1 MDNSID
7 SENSSRFPD
16 VTRGKLES
24 LYKAF
29 NDLNWDKQKNL
40 TSEEITYF
48 LNKNSQ
54 NGKFDPVLCEKLLAF
69 LGLDNY
75 NTITVEEFI
84 NYYMQFDSDL
94 EKGKEEFNNK
104 LLTRQNSLN
113 NLEEQCNKYKDE
125 QLDSEGLCENAKL
138 TVEINDIDI
147 KIDLGN
153 LNVVKIIIEILYNN
167 ETQQKSFDVNQDD
180 NENINKIFEFKPK
193 SKTDNFIIILKC
205 EIDNGQI
212 VEIGSKEFPVNEI
225 TMQEEYSAQIE
236 IPEIDNESNVG
247 AVINAKI
254 LLYWSDYQYYVDKKN
269 ETEQK
274 IEKIK
279 KTINETN
286 KYCKEINDI
295 YLKNMKIQ
303 PQANIED
310 IQWNE
315 NTIKPNNDKAKSS
328 YIDIDNNEPGSNL
341 NNEEY
346 NRFRNNAFDINTN
359 DDYRNNN
366 NGKSLLLIKLL
377 GLCLLGLGFADGFYR
392 NEFPNQLLG
401 VLIFLS
407 CFNIFQGNREQT
419 KFFNKFNFCLC
430 LAVLLMDI
438 IWMFCNYNS
447 KSDEK
452 NEEGYGKYTKII
464 VALSIITKGFGSVIL
479 FNKK

>member
-1 MDNSID
+1 MDNSIE
-7 SENSSRFPD
+7 SENSSRFQD
-16 VTRGKLES
+16 TKRGKLES

-40 TSEEITYF
+40 TSEDIIYF
-48 LNKNSQ
+48 LNINSQ
-54 NGKFDPVLCEKLLAF
+54 NGKFDPVLSGKLLAF

-75 NTITVEEFI
+75 NTITVEDFI

-94 EKGKEEFNNK
+94 QKSKEEFNNK

-113 NLEEQCNKYKDE
+113 NLEEQCNKYRDE

-138 TVEINDIDI
+138 TVEISDIDI
-147 KIDLGN
+147 KVDLGD
-153 LNVVKIIIEILYNN
+153 LNIIQIIVEILYNN
-167 ETQQKSFDVNQDD
+167 ETQQKTFDVNQDD
-180 NENINKIFEFKPK
+180 NDINKIFEFKPK

-205 EIDNGQI
+205 VSDNDQI
-212 VEIGSKEFPVNEI
+212 IEIGNKEFPVNEI

-236 IPEIDNESNVG
+236 IPEINDETNVG
-247 AVINAKI
+247 AIIDAKI
-254 LLYWSDYQYYVDKKN
+254 FLYWSDYQYYADKKN

-303 PQANIED
+303 QQPNNEEIE
-310 IQWNE
+310 WNDKI
-315 NTIKPNNDKAKSS
+315 IKPNNDKAKSS
-328 YIDIDNNEPGSNL
+328 YIDIDNNERGSNL
-341 NNEEY
+341 NNDE
-346 NRFRNNAFDINTN
+346 NNQFRNNAFDINTN
-359 DDYRNNN
+359 DNYRNNN
-366 NGKSLLLIKLL
+366 NNKSLFLIKLL
-377 GLCLLGLGFADGFYR
+377 GLSLLGLGFADGFYR

-407 CFNIFQGNREQT
+407 CFNIFQGNREQI
-419 KFFNKFNFCLC
+419 KFLNKFNFYMCLI
-430 LAVLLMDI
+430 VLLMDI
-438 IWMFCNYNS
+438 IWMFCNFNS
-447 KSDEK
+447 KTDEK
-452 NEEGYGKYTKII
+452 YEGGYNKLTKII
-464 VALSIITKGFGSVIL
+464 VAISIITKGFSCVIL

>member
-1 MDNSID
+1 MDNSIE
-7 SENSSRFPD
+7 SENSSRFQD
-16 VTRGKLES
+16 AKRGKLES

-40 TSEEITYF
+40 TSEDIIYF
-48 LNKNSQ
+48 LNINSQ
-54 NGKFDPVLCEKLLAF
+54 NGKFDPVLSGKLLAF

-75 NTITVEEFI
+75 NTITVEDFI

-94 EKGKEEFNNK
+94 QKSKEEFNNK

-113 NLEEQCNKYKDE
+113 NLEEQCNKYRDE

-138 TVEINDIDI
+138 TVEISDIDI
-147 KIDLGN
+147 KVDLGD
-153 LNVVKIIIEILYNN
+153 LNIIQIIVEILYNN
-167 ETQQKSFDVNQDD
+167 ETQQKTFDVNQDD
-180 NENINKIFEFKPK
+180 NDINKIFEFKPK

-205 EIDNGQI
+205 VSDNDQI
-212 VEIGSKEFPVNEI
+212 IEIGNKEFPVNEI

-236 IPEIDNESNVG
+236 IPEINDETNVG
-247 AVINAKI
+247 AIINAKI
-254 LLYWSDYQYYVDKKN
+254 FLYWSDYQYYADKKN

-303 PQANIED
+303 QQPNNEEIE
-310 IQWNE
+310 WNDKI
-315 NTIKPNNDKAKSS
+315 IKPNNDKAKSS
-328 YIDIDNNEPGSNL
+328 YIDIDNNERGSNL
-341 NNEEY
+341 NNDE
-346 NRFRNNAFDINTN
+346 NNQFRNNAFDINTN
-359 DDYRNNN
+359 DNYRNNN
-366 NGKSLLLIKLL
+366 NNKSLFLIKLL
-377 GLCLLGLGFADGFYR
+377 GLSLLGLGFADGFYR

-407 CFNIFQGNREQT
+407 CFNIFQGNREQI
-419 KFFNKFNFCLC
+419 KFLNKFNFYMCLI
-430 LAVLLMDI
+430 VLLMDI
-438 IWMFCNYNS
+438 IWMFCNFNS
-447 KSDEK
+447 KTDEK
-452 NEEGYGKYTKII
+452 YEGGYNKLTKII
-464 VALSIITKGFGSVIL
+464 VAISIITKGFSCVIL